1 MSAKNTTSP
10 VRGQARNQADGP
22 RRRKQGIPTR
32 PPAVIDHLTALCR
45 ARQERGVT
53 ADVQAPAPGRYVLT
67 VCTGRKELA
76 LTFSWRRRR
85 WDLADIKLT
94 KDGEPQDVTRS
105 LYEIIRLL
113 SDHEIGTGTSS
124 PTRGA
129 RLPRNSALDTK
140 KNTVIRV

>member
-10 VRGQARNQADGP
+10 ARGQAGNQADSP
-22 RRRKQGIPTR
+22 RRRKQGIPAR
-32 PPAVIDHLTALCR
+32 PPAVIDHLTAICR

-67 VCTGRKELA
+67 VCTSRKELA
-76 LTFSWRRRR
+76 LTFAWRRRR
-85 WDLADIKLT
+85 WDLTDIQLT

-105 LYEIIRLL
+105 LYEVIRLL

-124 PTRGA
+124 PARGA
-129 RLPRNSALDTK
+129 RLPRNSALETK